1 MRWGSWIMINEFNYG
16 FLNKCVSVIPGYLG
30 SSKDCGSSRLL
41 RQGGCSSNLLAPQ
54 WVFLSMIQGQV
65 LKSELRFSSRTG
77 SLDSTL
83 IEDLLKMLDENNV
96 VAKSFRMAKEFY
108 QQHPTKAFSIRL
120 VKHRAADPR
129 VYNEPIVSEL
139 AGLIIGDFDGSN
151 TARDILVQWRNGDLK
166 HIYETHTLYWPL
178 QYPLL
183 FPYGE
188 DGYQE
193 DIPYRCVR
201 SRENIPKRQKV
212 SLRKFICFRIQERE
226 NEFETIL
233 KSRRLF
239 QQFIVDLFRVE
250 EAMERG
256 DVDACSIGIRI
267 VLPSSFTGGRR
278 YIWLEFQRY
287 TERSHIAISDRPD
300 LAWMY
305 TIEFQKRGLP
315 HAYILVWLQN
325 VGKLQTTEIMDEVI
339 SAELPD
345 PIRFLKLYSVVTK
358 YMIHGPCGKLRPSSP
373 CMRNGDCSKFYPKKF
388 VDATGFDKD
397 GYLIYRRRNMGITY
411 KINGVD
417 VDNRFVVPYNPMLL
431 MKYQAHIN
439 LEFGPDHVTASIRNV
454 QTQKNGG
461 QDVDEIK
468 QFYDCRYLAP
478 CESAWRL
485 FAFDIH
491 HKWPSVQQL
500 IFHFPGKQN
509 LLFTDHDKI
518 PEIIE
523 KNKYNDTMFT
533 TWMRANLKFPHG
545 NQLLYFEFPNHFVYL
560 RDSQE
565 WVPRQKGFSIGRLI
579 FIQVGW
585 GEIFY
590 LRLLLNVQ
598 RGCKSFESIRTI
610 DGVVYDSFK
619 AACNALGLLSD
630 DQEFINAIKETT
642 ELSSDFQLRQLFVT
656 LLASN
661 SMNKPELVWRDTWR
675 LLADDIL
682 YYRRRELQLQ
692 VYLLFVIH
700 VPFFLSYFVELVM
713 TEEELKVLCLIE
725 VEKLLQMNGR
735 SLKDYSQMPFPNQD
749 LVSHFSNSMI
759 MNEMNYDI
767 DQLREEHDANLDKLT
782 DEQKLIYERIIDTVA
797 NKRPRF
803 FFVYGFG
810 GTRKTFLSRLLSF
823 CLRSEWRIILNVA
836 SSGIASLL
844 LPNGRT
850 AHSLFCIPI
859 ELNEEYAPMMNKL
872 AFEALDRTFHDLMSS
887 NVASARDIPFG
898 GKVIVLGGD
907 FRQVLPVIPK
917 ETRAEIVM
925 TSINSSIIW
934 KHCKVMWFMWLIKNL
949 RLGKNSVLSNL
960 DEIKEFSDW
969 ILKIG
974 EGSCGNQKEYE
985 IIVDIPSDLLIPLTD
1000 DPIQDIV
1007 SAIYSNIHD
1016 NYGNVS
1022 YFQECGILAPT
1033 VDIVQQINDFVVD
1046 SFPGPEKV
1054 YLSSNSICHSDC
1066 QDGIDTDWS
1075 TTDFLN
1081 QITYLVENII
1091 GAEIVSG
1098 SNIGDKVFIPR
1109 MNLIPSDPRTPF
1121 KFQRRKFPVRLCFA
1135 MTINKS
1141 QGQTLAL
1148 LYVAISRV
1156 TTRSGLK
1163 ILLSNEDVEMCN
1175 LT

>member
-1 MRWGSWIMINEFNYG
+1 
-16 FLNKCVSVIPGYLG
+16 
-30 SSKDCGSSRLL
+30 
-41 RQGGCSSNLLAPQ
+41 
-54 WVFLSMIQGQV
+54 
-65 LKSELRFSSRTG
+65 
-77 SLDSTL
+77 
-83 IEDLLKMLDENNV
+83 
-96 VAKSFRMAKEFY
+96 
-108 QQHPTKAFSIRL
+108 
-120 VKHRAADPR
+120 
-129 VYNEPIVSEL
+129 
-139 AGLIIGDFDGSN
+139 
-151 TARDILVQWRNGDLK
+151 
-166 HIYETHTLYWPL
+166 
-178 QYPLL
+178 
-183 FPYGE
+183 
-188 DGYQE
+188 
-193 DIPYRCVR
+193 
-201 SRENIPKRQKV
+201 
-212 SLRKFICFRIQERE
+212 
-226 NEFETIL
+226 
-233 KSRRLF
+233 
-239 QQFIVDLFRVE
+239 
-250 EAMERG
+250 
-256 DVDACSIGIRI
+256 
-267 VLPSSFTGGRR
+267 
-278 YIWLEFQRY
+278 
-287 TERSHIAISDRPD
+287 
-300 LAWMY
+300 
-305 TIEFQKRGLP
+305 
-315 HAYILVWLQN
+315 
-325 VGKLQTTEIMDEVI
+325 MDEVI

-358 YMIHGPCGKLRPSSP
+358 YMIHGPC
-373 CMRNGDCSKFYPKKF
+373 
-388 VDATGFDKD
+388 GFDKD

-545 NQLLYFEFPNHFVYL
+545 NQLLYSEFPNHFVYL

-692 VYLLFVIH
+692 
-700 VPFFLSYFVELVM
+700 ELVM

-759 MNEMNYDI
+759 MNEMNYDV

-859 ELNEEYAPMMNKL
+859 ELNEEYVCSIK
-872 AFEALDRTFHDLMSS
+872 
-887 NVASARDIPFG
+887 
-898 GKVIVLGGD
+898 
-907 FRQVLPVIPK
+907 K
-917 ETRAEIVM
+917 E
-925 TSINSSIIW
+925 S
-934 KHCKVMWFMWLIKNL
+934 
-949 RLGKNSVLSNL
+949 
-960 DEIKEFSDW
+960 
-969 ILKIG
+969 
-974 EGSCGNQKEYE
+974 
-985 IIVDIPSDLLIPLTD
+985 
-1000 DPIQDIV
+1000 
-1007 SAIYSNIHD
+1007 
-1016 NYGNVS
+1016 
-1022 YFQECGILAPT
+1022 
-1033 VDIVQQINDFVVD
+1033 
-1046 SFPGPEKV
+1046 
-1054 YLSSNSICHSDC
+1054 
-1066 QDGIDTDWS
+1066 
-1075 TTDFLN
+1075 
-1081 QITYLVENII
+1081 
-1091 GAEIVSG
+1091 
-1098 SNIGDKVFIPR
+1098 
-1109 MNLIPSDPRTPF
+1109 
-1121 KFQRRKFPVRLCFA
+1121 
-1135 MTINKS
+1135 
-1141 QGQTLAL
+1141 
-1148 LYVAISRV
+1148 
-1156 TTRSGLK
+1156 
-1163 ILLSNEDVEMCN
+1163 
-1175 LT
+1175 